1 MACNGYG
8 LYVTPTVKGIVRI
21 FLEAEHARTC
31 QTVSHISTTHGLC
44 GASSTRN
51 SKQIVIR
58 CLPGGSTRCL
68 ETVKLINH
76 HIRFTKKEI
85 GWWTFPGGPV
95 VKDLPSN
102 EGDAGLIPGWGTKI
116 PRPAECLSATTRKS
130 VC

>member
-1 MACNGYG
+1 MQ
-8 LYVTPTVKGIVRI
+8 TVKGIIRI

-31 QTVSHISTTHGLC
+31 QTVSHLSTTHGLC
-44 GASSTRN
+44 GASITRN
-51 SKQIVIR
+51 SKQIIIR
-58 CLPGGSTRCL
+58 CLPGGYLGSTRCS

-102 EGDAGLIPGWGTKI
+102 EEDADLVPGWGTKI
-116 PRPAECLSATTRKS
+116 PHATESLNATTRKS
-130 VC
+130 VCYN